1 MALFEKVSEGIMA
14 AMKAREKEKLEAL
27 RNLKKVMIEART
39 SKGAGSE
46 LTDEESLKI
55 IQKLVKQG
63 KESADI
69 YLKQNRN
76 DLYEEEMAQ
85 VKVLETFLPEQIS
98 GDKLTAIIAE
108 TIQQTGATSIK
119 DMGKVIGFVS
129 KELAGKADGREIAAI
144 VREMLS

>member
-1 MALFEKVSEGIMA
+1 MTLFDQVSEGIIS

-27 RNLKKVMIEART
+27 RNLKKVLLEART

-76 DLYEEEMAQ
+76 DLYEEEMSQ
-85 VKVLETFLPEQIS
+85 VKVLGMFLPEQLT
-98 GDKLTAIIAE
+98 GEKLKAVIADLVH
-108 TIQQTGATSIK
+108 QTGATSIK
-119 DMGKVIGFVS
+119 DMGKVIGFAS

-144 VREMLS
+144 VKEILS

>member
-1 MALFEKVSEGIMA
+1 MALFEQVSEGIMA